1 MKKIEAYVRV
11 NMAQHVVAALA
22 GEGTHEFSLVEVQ
35 RIMPGLPRDDYDFS
49 VTLGGSFEPM
59 VRFDI
64 VCRDENVDRLV
75 AAVRK
80 AASTG
85 RPGDGKVFVLPVEEA
100 VRIRNDQRGDAALS
114 L

>member
-1 MKKIEAYVRV
+1 VKKVEAYVRV
-11 NMAQHVVAALA
+11 NMVQHVVAALA
-22 GEGTHEFSLVEVQ
+22 AEGTREFSLVEVQ
-35 RIMPGLPRDDYDFS
+35 RIMPGLPRDAYDFS
-49 VTLGGSFEPM
+49 VNLGGAFEPM

-64 VCRDENVDRLV
+64 VCRDENADRLV

-85 RPGDGKVFVLPVEEA
+85 RAGDGKIFVLPVLEA
-100 VRIRNDQRGDAALS
+100 VRIRNDERGDAALA

>member
-11 NMAQHVVAALA
+11 IMTEHVIAALA
-22 GEGTHEFSLVEVQ
+22 AEGSHDFSLIEVR
-35 RIMPGLPRDDYDFS
+35 RIMAGLPRESYEFS
-49 VTLGGSFEPM
+49 VALGGSFERM
-59 VRFDI
+59 VRFDV
-64 VCRDENVDRLV
+64 VCRDENADRLV

-85 RPGDGKVFVLPVEEA
+85 RAGDGKIFVLPVEEA
-100 VRIRNDQRGDAALS
+100 VRIMNDQRGDAALT